1 MKFYCFAKKGTQK
14 CTNKI
19 NMRMRLLGS
28 MRYKNKNFSLFGRSI
43 GPHASRL
50 DKVFNNIPNYNH
62 KFVLNQVNNY

>member
-1 MKFYCFAKKGTQK
+1 MYEQNKYENEIIGFYALQK
-14 CTNKI
+14 
-19 NMRMRLLGS
+19 
-28 MRYKNKNFSLFGRSI
+28 KNFSLFGRSI